1 MRDPIT
7 VLKSLTEK
15 STDKGYKFQRLY
27 RNLYNPEFYHMALRN
42 IYAND
47 GAMTPGTDNTTLD
60 GYSEKRIAGII
71 ESLKNH
77 SYQPK
82 PARREYI
89 PKKSNPRKKRPLGI
103 PSGDDKLIQEI
114 VRMMLESIYE
124 TTFSGDSHGFRPK
137 RSCHTALKQIQNT
150 FTGTHWFIEGDIEA
164 CFDSFDHHVIIDL
177 LRQRIDD
184 EAFLALIWK
193 FLRAGYMEQWEF
205 QRTYCGTPQG
215 SGISPILANIYL
227 NELDKFMDEWKRA
240 FSVGSAKGRK
250 LSHEYLAARH
260 RMYQYRDAGKEIWTE
275 LSRDEREERAKNL
288 RALRRTLCT
297 TAIREPKE
305 SSYKSIQYVRY
316 ADDFIVGV
324 IGSKADA
331 EMLKEAIKEFLADK
345 LKLKLSDAKT
355 QITHTGDRA
364 RFLGYDITVSR
375 DQTTKKLKNGSRQR
389 VYSYVVKLLVP
400 REKWIGKL
408 LEYDAMK
415 IVVTEKGKER
425 FKAMHRSKLINQ
437 TDIAILS
444 AYNAEIRG
452 LYNYY
457 SLANDAYKIGRFAN
471 IMKYSM
477 YKTFANKYRTNVK
490 RIKARYLKN
499 GWFTVSYETK
509 NGKREAIYYKGG
521 FKRKKEPSVFEDVAT
536 LPAYKKYD
544 RKNSLRTRMKSGH
557 CELCGRKTNS
567 IELHQVKRLKGLTGK
582 EPWETEMLKRRR
594 KTLMVCP
601 DCHGMIH
608 AEDYLRRQ

>member
-15 STDKGYKFQRLY
+15 STDKGYKFRRLY
-27 RNLYNPEFYHMALRN
+27 RNLYNPEFYHLALRN

-47 GAMTPGTDNTTLD
+47 GAMTPGTDNSTLD

-71 ESLKNH
+71 ESLKNR

-331 EMLKEAIKEFLADK
+331 EMLKAAIKEFLADK

-400 REKWIGKL
+400 RGKWIGMTL
-408 LEYDAMK
+408 RPESRSSRTYWA
-415 IVVTEKGKER
+415 R
-425 FKAMHRSKLINQ
+425 PRQRSKRN
-437 TDIAILS
+437 
-444 AYNAEIRG
+444 
-452 LYNYY
+452 
-457 SLANDAYKIGRFAN
+457 
-471 IMKYSM
+471 
-477 YKTFANKYRTNVK
+477 
-490 RIKARYLKN
+490 
-499 GWFTVSYETK
+499 
-509 NGKREAIYYKGG
+509 
-521 FKRKKEPSVFEDVAT
+521 
-536 LPAYKKYD
+536 
-544 RKNSLRTRMKSGH
+544 
-557 CELCGRKTNS
+557 
-567 IELHQVKRLKGLTGK
+567 
-582 EPWETEMLKRRR
+582 
-594 KTLMVCP
+594 
-601 DCHGMIH
+601 
-608 AEDYLRRQ
+608 